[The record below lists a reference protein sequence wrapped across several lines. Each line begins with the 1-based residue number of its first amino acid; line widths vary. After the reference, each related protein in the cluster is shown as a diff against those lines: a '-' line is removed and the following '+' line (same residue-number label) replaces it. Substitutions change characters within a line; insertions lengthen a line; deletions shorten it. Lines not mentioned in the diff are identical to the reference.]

1 MKENLKKF
9 LEAVSQNEELAK
21 KINTLSMEDILA
33 LAKEMGIALTEEDL
47 TTPQTLDD
55 ADLETVAGGK
65 ECFCAMG
72 GGGTADSPIEKT
84 CACVTVGVGEWNEKF
99 DDRLTGNRCLC
110 ILGGSGN
117 A

>member
-65 ECFCAMG
+65 ECYCAMG
-72 GGGTADSPIEKT
+72 GGGTADSPFEKT
-84 CACVTVGVGEWNEKF
+84 CACVLYGQGDWNNKF
-99 DDRLTGNRCLC
+99 DTRLEGARCYCLA
-110 ILGGSGN
+110 GGAGD